1 MNSIPA
7 QIISKYN
14 ELKDF
19 LFFVQKHFTG
29 DHSVRTAAALSY
41 TSLLSLVPL
50 MAVMFS
56 TLAAFPVFQ
65 GLEKEIEAFIFKNFV
80 PALGET
86 VQTYLHEF
94 SEKASGLRAIGISF
108 LFITV
113 LLMMNTI
120 ENAFNVI
127 WRVRA
132 KRKPVTRFM
141 TYWAILTLGPLLLG
155 AGFVA
160 TSYLASLPIF
170 SEVDQTLGIK
180 RKFLFLIPFLMSTVA
195 FFLIYQLLPNR
206 TVSTKSALIG
216 GLVAGILFEI
226 AKRLFAYYVV
236 HFPSQQ
242 AIYGAFATI
251 PIFLLWIYLS
261 WVIIL
266 LGAEITRCHMIY
278 HRYVGR
284 VDDGRRNLFVDAY
297 RVTGQ
302 LWKAQI
308 TGKPCSVSDLLVQ
321 EPDMND
327 DRVYEI
333 LRSLREAN
341 WIQRT
346 EDGGWVLL
354 RDLGDETMLSLYRAL
369 PGGLPLSDKD
379 LIRDDLWNKNL
390 YTELGKAFG
399 SLTTSMK
406 TPLKNLYDQDQTSSE
421 S

>member
-7 QIISKYN
+7 QIISKFN

-19 LFFVQKHFTG
+19 LTFVKKHFTG

-94 SEKASGLRAIGISF
+94 SEKASGLRAVGISF

-127 WRVRA
+127 WRVRT

-141 TYWAILTLGPLLLG
+141 TYWAILTLGPFLLG

-160 TSYLASLPIF
+160 TSYLVSLPIF

-195 FFLIYQLLPNR
+195 FFLIYRLLPNR
-206 TVSTKSALIG
+206 TISTKSALIG

-226 AKRLFAYYVV
+226 AKRLFAYYVI

-261 WVIIL
+261 WIIIL

-278 HRYVGR
+278 HRYVGK

-297 RVTGQ
+297 RITGR
-302 LWKAQI
+302 LWKGQTSGI
-308 TGKPCSVSDLLVQ
+308 PCTISDLLVH

-333 LRSLREAN
+333 LRALRDSG
-341 WIQRT
+341 WVQRT

-354 RDLGDETMLSLYRAL
+354 RDLGEETLLSLYQAL
-369 PGGLPLSDKD
+369 PGGLPLTDTD
-379 LIRDDLWNKNL
+379 LIRDDVWNQKL

-399 SLTTSMK
+399 SLKISMK
-406 TPLKNLYDQDQTSSE
+406 TPLNSLFQ
-421 S
+421 